1 MLFGDSFNDLLVDFV
16 IPVLQKGQ
24 DKHFS
29 LKGIDLEVP
38 EEVLKDLLA
47 LGVEQEGGKFNDEFF
62 YFFGKL

>member
-1 MLFGDSFNDLLVDFV
+1 MLFGDSFNDFLVDFI

-24 DKHFS
+24 DENFS

-38 EEVLKDLLA
+38 EEVLKDLLT

-62 YFFGKL
+62 QFFGKV